1 MTRPVGL
8 LALALGLAAM
18 LPAEGRAQ
26 AQAPWMRPAEP
37 LAAPVPFE
45 VGELLEY
52 KVKLGILNAGEGSLE
67 VAAIESVRGTP
78 AYRAVMRI
86 DGGVWL
92 ARVHDVFQTW
102 FDTRNLTSLRFIQ
115 DQNEVGSKRYRHYEM
130 FPERGVWERRDDEEV
145 GDLPTSLPLDDI
157 SFVYF
162 IRTLPLEVGD
172 VYTFNRYFK
181 DTGNPVV
188 IRVLRKE
195 EKEVPAGIFQTIVVQ
210 PIIRT
215 RGIFGEGGEAE
226 LYFSDDER
234 RALVYMKSNI
244 PVLPGSL
251 TLHLTSPPAW
261 QPQPADTTGEGD
273 TTGESDTTGSTPPP

>member
-1 MTRPVGL
+1 MTRATSLV
-8 LALALGLAAM
+8 ALALGLAAVS
-18 LPAEGRAQ
+18 PAHARAQ
-26 AQAPWMRPAEP
+26 APVPWIRPAEP
-37 LAAPVPFE
+37 LEAPVPFD
-45 VGELLEY
+45 VGERLEY
-52 KVKLGILNAGEGSLE
+52 KVKLGIFNAGEGSLE
-67 VAAIESVRGTP
+67 VAAIDSVRGNP
-78 AYRAVMRI
+78 AYHAIMRI
-86 DGGVWL
+86 DGGIL
-92 ARVHDVFQTW
+92 IARVHDEFQTW
-102 FDTRNLTSLRFIQ
+102 FDTRTLTSHRFIQ
-115 DQNEVGSKRYRHYEM
+115 DQDEVGSQRYRHYEM
-130 FPERGVWERRDDEEV
+130 FPERGVWERRDDEET

-172 VYTFNRYFK
+172 VYTFDRYFK

-226 LYFSDDER
+226 LYFSDDDR

-261 QPQPADTTGEGD
+261 QPQPAVTGEGQP
-273 TTGESDTTGSTPPP
+273 TGSAPPR

>member
-1 MTRPVGL
+1 MSRPAL
-8 LALALGLAAM
+8 LAALALALAAIS
-18 LPAEGRAQ
+18 PAQTRAQ
-26 AQAPWMRPAEP
+26 APVPWIKPAEP
-37 LAAPVPFE
+37 LEAPVPFG
-45 VGELLEY
+45 VGEFLEY

-86 DGGVWL
+86 DGGVL
-92 ARVHDVFQTW
+92 FARVHDVFQTW
-102 FDTRNLTSLRFIQ
+102 FDTRTLTSLRFIQ

-130 FPERGVWERRDDEEV
+130 FPERGVWERRDDEET

-181 DTGNPVV
+181 DTGNPVI

-215 RGIFGEGGEAE
+215 RGLFGQGGKAE

-234 RALVYMKSNI
+234 RALVYMRSSVPI
-244 PVLPGSL
+244 VGSL

-261 QPQPADTTGEGD
+261 QPQPGD
-273 TTGESDTTGSTPPP
+273 TIRTGESSSAPPPS

>member
-1 MTRPVGL
+1 MRRPVGL
-8 LALALGLAAM
+8 VALALGFAAIS
-18 LPAEGRAQ
+18 PAGARAQ

-37 LAAPVPFE
+37 LAAHVPFE
-45 VGELLEY
+45 VGEFLEY

-86 DGGVWL
+86 DGGVL
-92 ARVHDVFQTW
+92 FARVRDVFQTW
-102 FDTRNLTSLRFIQ
+102 FDTRTLTSLRFIQ

-195 EKEVPAGIFQTIVVQ
+195 EKEVPAGIFKTIVVQ

-215 RGIFGEGGEAE
+215 RGLFGQGGRAE
-226 LYFSDDER
+226 LYFSDDDR
-234 RALVYMKSNI
+234 RALVYMRSSI
-244 PVLPGSL
+244 PIVGSL
-251 TLHLTSPPAW
+251 TLHLTNPPAW
-261 QPQPADTTGEGD
+261 QPQPG
-273 TTGESDTTGSTPPP
+273 DTTGSTPP

>member
-1 MTRPVGL
+1 MRRPLAVVAVG
-8 LALALGLAAM
+8 LALAAI
-18 LPAEGRAQ
+18 LPGRARAQ
-26 AQAPWMRPAEP
+26 APVPWVRPAEV
-37 LAAPVPFE
+37 LEAPVPFE
-45 VGELLEY
+45 VGERLEY
-52 KVKLGILNAGEGSLE
+52 KVKLGIFNAGEGSLE
-67 VAAIESVRGTP
+67 VAAIDSVRGNP
-78 AYRAVMRI
+78 AYHAIMRI
-86 DGGVWL
+86 DGGVL
-92 ARVHDVFQTW
+92 FARVHDVFQTW
-102 FDTRNLTSLRFIQ
+102 FDTRTLTSLRFVQ
-115 DQNEVGSKRYRHYEM
+115 DQNEVGSERYRDYEM

-145 GDLPTSLPLDDI
+145 GDLPTPLPLDDI

-181 DTGNPVV
+181 ETGNPVIV
-188 IRVLRKE
+188 RVLRKE
-195 EKEVPAGIFQTIVVQ
+195 EKEVPAGIFKTIVVQ

-226 LYFSDDER
+226 LYFSDDDR

-261 QPQPADTTGEGD
+261 QPQPAVTGEGEPAD
-273 TTGESDTTGSTPPP
+273 SVPPP

>member
-8 LALALGLAAM
+8 VALALGLAAIS
-18 LPAEGRAQ
+18 PADARAQ
-26 AQAPWMRPAEP
+26 APVPWIKPAE
-37 LAAPVPFE
+37 LLEVPVPFE

-86 DGGVWL
+86 DGGVL
-92 ARVHDVFQTW
+92 FARVHDVFQTW
-102 FDTRNLTSLRFIQ
+102 FDTRTLTSLRFIQ

-145 GDLPTSLPLDDI
+145 GDLPTPLPLDDI

-181 DTGNPVV
+181 DTGNPVIV
-188 IRVLRKE
+188 RVLRKE
-195 EKEVPAGIFQTIVVQ
+195 EKEVPAGVFKTIVVQ

-215 RGIFGEGGEAE
+215 RGLFGQGGRAE
-226 LYFSDDER
+226 LYFSDDDR
-234 RALVYMKSNI
+234 RALVYMRSSVPI
-244 PVLPGSL
+244 VGSL

-261 QPQPADTTGEGD
+261 QPQPGD
-273 TTGESDTTGSTPPP
+273 TTAAGETTGSPPPP

>member
-1 MTRPVGL
+1 MTRPAGL
-8 LALALGLAAM
+8 LALALGLAVM
-18 LPAEGRAQ
+18 PPAEGRAQ
-26 AQAPWMRPAEP
+26 AQAPWVRPVEP
-37 LAAPVPFE
+37 LQAPVPFE
-45 VGELLEY
+45 VGEFLEY

-67 VAAIESVRGTP
+67 VAAIEAVRGTP

-86 DGGVWL
+86 DGGVL
-92 ARVHDVFQTW
+92 FARVRDVFQTW
-102 FDTRNLTSLRFIQ
+102 FDTRTLTSLRFIQ

-145 GDLPTSLPLDDI
+145 GDLPTTLPLDDI

-181 DTGNPVV
+181 DTGNPVIV
-188 IRVLRKE
+188 RVLRKE
-195 EKEVPAGIFQTIVVQ
+195 EKEVPAGIFKTIVVQ

-215 RGIFGEGGEAE
+215 RGLFGQGGKAE
-226 LYFSDDER
+226 LYFSDDDR
-234 RALVYMKSNI
+234 RALVYMRSSV
-244 PVLPGSL
+244 PLVGSL

-261 QPQPADTTGEGD
+261 QPQPGD
-273 TTGESDTTGSTPPP
+273 TTGEDGETTGSPPPP

>member
-1 MTRPVGL
+1 MRPPIGL
-8 LALALGLAAM
+8 VALALGLAAM
-18 LPAEGRAQ
+18 PPAEGRAQ
-26 AQAPWMRPAEP
+26 AQVPWMRPAEP
-37 LAAPVPFE
+37 LEAPVPFE

-86 DGGVWL
+86 DGGVL
-92 ARVHDVFQTW
+92 FARVRDEFQTW
-102 FDTRNLTSLRFIQ
+102 FDTRTLTSLRFIQ
-115 DQNEVGSKRYRHYEM
+115 DQDEVGSKRYRHYEM

-181 DTGNPVV
+181 DTGNPVIV
-188 IRVLRKE
+188 RVLRKE
-195 EKEVPAGIFQTIVVQ
+195 EKEVPAGVFQTIVVQ

-215 RGIFGEGGEAE
+215 RGLFGQGGRAE
-226 LYFSDDER
+226 LYFSDDDR
-234 RALVYMKSNI
+234 RALVYMRSSVPI
-244 PVLPGSL
+244 VGSL

-261 QPQPADTTGEGD
+261 QPQPGGGGATGEGE
-273 TTGESDTTGSTPPP
+273 TAGSAPRP

>member
-1 MTRPVGL
+1 MRRPIGL
-8 LALALGLAAM
+8 VALALGLAAM
-18 LPAEGRAQ
+18 PPAEGRAQ
-26 AQAPWMRPAEP
+26 AQVPWMRPAEP
-37 LAAPVPFE
+37 LEAPVPFE

-86 DGGVWL
+86 DGGVL
-92 ARVHDVFQTW
+92 FARVRDEFQTW
-102 FDTRNLTSLRFIQ
+102 FDTRTLTSLRFIQ
-115 DQNEVGSKRYRHYEM
+115 DQDEVGSKRYRHYEM

-181 DTGNPVV
+181 DTGNPVIV
-188 IRVLRKE
+188 RVLRKE
-195 EKEVPAGIFQTIVVQ
+195 EKEVPAGVFQTIVVQ

-215 RGIFGEGGEAE
+215 RGLFGQGGRAE
-226 LYFSDDER
+226 LYFSDDDR
-234 RALVYMKSNI
+234 RALVYMRSSVPI
-244 PVLPGSL
+244 VGSL

-261 QPQPADTTGEGD
+261 QPQPGGGGATGEGE
-273 TTGESDTTGSTPPP
+273 TAGSAPRP

>member
-1 MTRPVGL
+1 MRRPLAVVAFGL
-8 LALALGLAAM
+8 GIAAI
-18 LPAEGRAQ
+18 LPGPARAQ
-26 AQAPWMRPAEP
+26 APVPWVRPAEV
-37 LAAPVPFE
+37 LEAPVPFE
-45 VGELLEY
+45 VGERLEY
-52 KVKLGILNAGEGSLE
+52 KVKLGIFNAGEGSLE
-67 VAAIESVRGTP
+67 VAAIDSVRGNP
-78 AYRAVMRI
+78 AYHAIMRI
-86 DGGVWL
+86 DGGIWL
-92 ARVHDVFQTW
+92 ARVRDVFQTW
-102 FDTRNLTSLRFIQ
+102 FDTRTLTSLRFVQ
-115 DQNEVGSKRYRHYEM
+115 DQNEVGSERYRDYEM

-145 GDLPTSLPLDDI
+145 GDLPTPLPLDDI

-181 DTGNPVV
+181 ETGNPVIV
-188 IRVLRKE
+188 RVLRKE
-195 EKEVPAGIFQTIVVQ
+195 EKEVPAGIFKTIVVQ

-226 LYFSDDER
+226 LYFSDDDR

-261 QPQPADTTGEGD
+261 QPQPTATGEG
-273 TTGESDTTGSTPPP
+273 ESADSVPPP

>member
-1 MTRPVGL
+1 MTRAIGL
-8 LALALGLAAM
+8 VALALGLAAI
-18 LPAEGRAQ
+18 PAAHARAQ
-26 AQAPWMRPAEP
+26 APAPWVKPAEP

-45 VGELLEY
+45 VGEFLEY

-67 VAAIESVRGTP
+67 VAAIEAVRGTP

-86 DGGVWL
+86 DGGVL
-92 ARVHDVFQTW
+92 FARVRDVFQTW
-102 FDTRNLTSLRFIQ
+102 FDTRTLTSLRFIQ

-181 DTGNPVV
+181 DTGNPVIV
-188 IRVLRKE
+188 RVLRKE
-195 EKEVPAGIFQTIVVQ
+195 EKEVPAGIFKTIVVQ

-215 RGIFGEGGEAE
+215 RGLFGQGGRAE
-226 LYFSDDER
+226 LYFSDDDR
-234 RALVYMKSNI
+234 RALVYMRSSI
-244 PVLPGSL
+244 PIVGSL

-261 QPQPADTTGEGD
+261 QPQPGD
-273 TTGESDTTGSTPPP
+273 TTGESETTDTPPPP

>member
-1 MTRPVGL
+1 MRRPFALV
-8 LALALGLAAM
+8 ALALGFAAIS
-18 LPAEGRAQ
+18 PAEARAQ

-52 KVKLGILNAGEGSLE
+52 NVKLGILNAGEGSLE

-86 DGGVWL
+86 DGGVL
-92 ARVHDVFQTW
+92 FARVRDVFQTW
-102 FDTRNLTSLRFIQ
+102 FDTRTLTSLRFIQ

-195 EKEVPAGIFQTIVVQ
+195 EKEVPAGIFKTIVVQ

-215 RGIFGEGGEAE
+215 RGLFGQGGRAE
-226 LYFSDDER
+226 LYFSDDDR
-234 RALVYMKSNI
+234 RALVYMRSSI
-244 PVLPGSL
+244 PIVGSL
-251 TLHLTSPPAW
+251 TLHLTNPPAW
-261 QPQPADTTGEGD
+261 QPQPGD
-273 TTGESDTTGSTPPP
+273 TTGLTPP

>member
-1 MTRPVGL
+1 MRRPLAVVAFG
-8 LALALGLAAM
+8 LALAAI
-18 LPAEGRAQ
+18 LPGPARAQ
-26 AQAPWMRPAEP
+26 APVPWVRPAEV
-37 LAAPVPFE
+37 LEAPVPFE
-45 VGELLEY
+45 VGERLEY
-52 KVKLGILNAGEGSLE
+52 KVKLGIFNAGEGSLE
-67 VAAIESVRGTP
+67 VAAIDSVRGNP
-78 AYRAVMRI
+78 AYHAIMRI
-86 DGGVWL
+86 DGGVL
-92 ARVHDVFQTW
+92 IARVHDVFQTW
-102 FDTRNLTSLRFIQ
+102 FDTRTLTSLRFVQ
-115 DQNEVGSKRYRHYEM
+115 DQNEVGSERYRDYEM

-145 GDLPTSLPLDDI
+145 GDLPTPLPLDDI

-181 DTGNPVV
+181 ETGNPVIV
-188 IRVLRKE
+188 RVLRKE
-195 EKEVPAGIFQTIVVQ
+195 EKEVPAGIFKTIVVQ

-226 LYFSDDER
+226 LYFSDDDR

-261 QPQPADTTGEGD
+261 QPQPTTTGEG
-273 TTGESDTTGSTPPP
+273 ESADSVPPP

>member
-1 MTRPVGL
+1 MTRAIGCV
-8 LALALGLAAM
+8 ALALGLAAIS
-18 LPAEGRAQ
+18 PAHARAQ
-26 AQAPWMRPAEP
+26 TPAPWVRPAEP
-37 LAAPVPFE
+37 LAVPVPFE
-45 VGELLEY
+45 VGEFLEY

-86 DGGVWL
+86 DGGVL
-92 ARVHDVFQTW
+92 FARVHDEFQTW
-102 FDTRNLTSLRFIQ
+102 FDTRTLTSLRFIQ

-130 FPERGVWERRDDEEV
+130 FPERGVWERRDDEET

-181 DTGNPVV
+181 DTGNPVT

-195 EKEVPAGIFQTIVVQ
+195 EKEVPAGIFKTIVVQ

-215 RGIFGEGGEAE
+215 RGLFGQGGRAE
-226 LYFSDDER
+226 LYFSDDDR
-234 RALVYMKSNI
+234 RALVYMRSSI
-244 PVLPGSL
+244 PIVGSL
-251 TLHLTSPPAW
+251 TLHLTNPPAW
-261 QPQPADTTGEGD
+261 QPQPGDTTGEGE
-273 TTGESDTTGSTPPP
+273 TPGSPPPP

>member
-1 MTRPVGL
+1 MTRATSLV
-8 LALALGLAAM
+8 ALALGLAAVS
-18 LPAEGRAQ
+18 PAHARAQ
-26 AQAPWMRPAEP
+26 APVPWITPAEP
-37 LAAPVPFE
+37 LEAPVPFD
-45 VGELLEY
+45 VGERLEY
-52 KVKLGILNAGEGSLE
+52 KVKLGIFNAGEGSLE
-67 VAAIESVRGTP
+67 VAAIDSVRGNP
-78 AYRAVMRI
+78 AYHAIMSI
-86 DGGVWL
+86 DGGIL
-92 ARVHDVFQTW
+92 FARVHDEFQTW
-102 FDTRNLTSLRFIQ
+102 FDTRTLTSHRFIQ
-115 DQNEVGSKRYRHYEM
+115 DQDEVGSQRYRHYEM
-130 FPERGVWERRDDEEV
+130 FPERGVWERRDDEET

-226 LYFSDDER
+226 LYFSDDDR

-251 TLHLTSPPAW
+251 TLHLTSPAAW
-261 QPQPADTTGEGD
+261 QPQPAVTGDGQP
-273 TTGESDTTGSTPPP
+273 TGSAPPR

>member
-1 MTRPVGL
+1 MRPPIGL
-8 LALALGLAAM
+8 VALALGLAAM
-18 LPAEGRAQ
+18 PPAEGRAQ
-26 AQAPWMRPAEP
+26 AQVPWMRPAEP
-37 LAAPVPFE
+37 LEAPVPFE

-86 DGGVWL
+86 DGGVL
-92 ARVHDVFQTW
+92 FARVHDEFQTW
-102 FDTRNLTSLRFIQ
+102 FDTRTLTSLRFIQ
-115 DQNEVGSKRYRHYEM
+115 DQDEVGSKRYRHYEM

-181 DTGNPVV
+181 DTGNPVIV
-188 IRVLRKE
+188 RVLRKE
-195 EKEVPAGIFQTIVVQ
+195 EKEVPAGVFQTIVVQ

-215 RGIFGEGGEAE
+215 RGLFGQGGRAE
-226 LYFSDDER
+226 LYFSDDDR
-234 RALVYMKSNI
+234 RALVYMRSSVPI
-244 PVLPGSL
+244 VGSL

-261 QPQPADTTGEGD
+261 QPQPGGGGATGEGE
-273 TTGESDTTGSTPPP
+273 TAGSAPRP